1 MPVHRDDTR
10 IGFKPSV
17 ADGERAAIEFRG
29 QTRLG
34 MSFLDR
40 NDLRSGHHSDA
51 HQERSYEK
59 LIFYYC
65 QSLLS
70 PLSDIE
76 TPPIRE
82 VWHRV

>member
-1 MPVHRDDTR
+1 
-10 IGFKPSV
+10 
-17 ADGERAAIEFRG
+17 
-29 QTRLG
+29 